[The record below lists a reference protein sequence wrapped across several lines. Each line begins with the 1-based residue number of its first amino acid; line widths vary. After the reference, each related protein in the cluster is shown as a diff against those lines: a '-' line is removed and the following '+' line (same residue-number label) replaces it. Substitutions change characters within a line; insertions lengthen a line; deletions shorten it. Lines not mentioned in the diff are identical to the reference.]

1 MQPGKGKGITVRMML
16 PKWSSTPCP
25 LTGILVAI
33 VPALLAIPS
42 ILLHF
47 GALSARIA
55 ELVEVIEAGLANAF
69 VGIVPECITFTYSQ
83 H

>member
-1 MQPGKGKGITVRMML
+1 MQPGKGRNGKMMQ

-25 LTGILVAI
+25 LTGILVTI
-33 VPALLAIPS
+33 VPALLTVPS

-69 VGIVPECITFTYSQ
+69 VGIVPTVIN
-83 H
+83 